1 MKKSDARRVIARI
14 EGASAL
20 LAQALDILT
29 TELTNGDVPAGDA
42 LAHVITQLEQL
53 SIHIGEAYEIKGGR
67 R

>member
-1 MKKSDARRVIARI
+1 MGVLVTLSFLQGWRGKG
-14 EGASAL
+14 GAGRG
-20 LAQALDILT
+20 T
-29 TELTNGDVPAGDA
+29 GKAGDA